1 MVEIKANSGC
11 GQVQIV
17 DEVIAVIAGTA
28 TMEIEGVSFM
38 SGYHISD
45 LSEILG
51 KKNLA
56 KGVKVDV
63 REDEIEITLNVYIKI
78 GYKVH
83 EVSKNIQSRVK
94 TAVETMTGLSQF
106 IVNVN
111 VAGVTLEKEKSNKH
125 KSSDEAQL

>member
-1 MVEIKANSGC
+1 MVEIKSNSGS

-17 DEVIAVIAGTA
+17 DEVIAIIAGTA

-45 LSEILG
+45 ISEILG

-56 KGVKVDV
+56 KGVKVDI
-63 REDEIEITLNVYIKI
+63 REDEIEINLNVYIKL
-78 GYKVH
+78 GYKIH

-94 TAVETMTGLSQF
+94 TAVETMTGLSNF
-106 IVNVN
+106 IVNVT
-111 VAGVTLEKEKSNKH
+111 VAGVTMEKEKASKY
-125 KSSDEAQL
+125 KVSEDAQL

>member
-1 MVEIKANSGC
+1 
-11 GQVQIV
+11 
-17 DEVIAVIAGTA
+17 
-28 TMEIEGVSFM
+28 M

-51 KKNLA
+51 KKNLS

-63 REDEIEITLNVYIKI
+63 REDEIEITLNVYIKL

-111 VAGVTLEKEKSNKH
+111 VAGVTLEKEKSNKY
-125 KSSDEAQL
+125 KNSDEAQL